1 MDETDERPRGIL
13 SPADRRF
20 LRGEADLQSE
30 QSVYDVRYRIRQRLR
45 NALLDFSLLF
55 ECLDDRDREQ
65 VFDQREDGDGDLT
78 EAIVDAVAV
87 LALGTVDFEPSR
99 EVLFVEGLQ
108 RAERRRTG
116 GQPTAHVEV
125 GAADRDRLAG
135 IVETIESG
143 RLHELSDA
151 ELRAFAHLCG
161 DDCDRAPRDALS
173 AVFDE
178 EE

>member
-1 MDETDERPRGIL
+1 MDVTDERPRGIL

-30 QSVYDVRYRIRQRLR
+30 QSAYDARYRIRQRLR

-55 ECLDDRDREQ
+55 EHLDDRDREQ
-65 VFDQREDGDGDLT
+65 VFDVDGDSDLT
-78 EAIVDAVAV
+78 TAVVDAVAF
-87 LALGTVDFEPSR
+87 LSLGTADFEPSQ
-99 EVLFVEGLQ
+99 EMLFTEGLQ

-116 GQPTAHVEV
+116 GRPTAHVEV
-125 GAADRDRLAG
+125 DAADRDRLEE

-143 RLHELSDA
+143 RLHELSES

-161 DDCDRAPRDALS
+161 DNCERAPRDALS
-173 AVFDE
+173 AVFDDE
-178 EE
+178 E